1 MADDEKIKH
10 EFVFQQNRKANVQ
23 LCEDIHVGACGAY
36 PSPYLTKKVRA
47 KRGDRANIYVVL
59 DKANDG

>member
-36 PSPYLTKKVRA
+36 PSPYLTKKG
-47 KRGDRANIYVVL
+47 KS
-59 DKANDG
+59 